1 MKLQLLSLLALAH
14 RGYAA
19 IAVAPPQPA
28 DHKHDDITYE
38 QHSSSQIKLLQTPQ
52 FETAGYNQ
60 ASCNK
65 WPNDYV
71 CACDGNL
78 GIKYG
83 HCYTMTDINGL
94 QLNRDTGGTYQSGGD
109 IGNLIFRVNLLS
121 PSFISIQNRP
131 GTERM
136 YFRSANPPRTATN
149 HMTPLSLK
157 IALGSFR
164 TSSGIGSPRARA
176 GSRIS
181 CHT

>member
-1 MKLQLLSLLALAH
+1 MKLQLLSLLALALAH
-14 RGYAA
+14 RGFAA
-19 IAVAPPQPA
+19 IAVAPSQPT

-52 FETAGYNQ
+52 FETTGYNQ

-109 IGNLIFRVNLLS
+109 IGNLIFKVNLPS
-121 PSFISIQNRP
+121 P
-131 GTERM
+131 
-136 YFRSANPPRTATN
+136 YFYQHS
-149 HMTPLSLK
+149 K
-157 IALGSFR
+157 
-164 TSSGIGSPRARA
+164 SSGD
-176 GSRIS
+176 
-181 CHT
+181 